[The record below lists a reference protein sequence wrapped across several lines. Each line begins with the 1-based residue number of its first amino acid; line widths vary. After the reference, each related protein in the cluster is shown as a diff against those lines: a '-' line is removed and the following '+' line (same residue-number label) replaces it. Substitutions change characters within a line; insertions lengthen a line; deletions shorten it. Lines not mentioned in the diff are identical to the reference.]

1 MAETT
6 VRNNEAGQRYELE
19 AGGAIA
25 FAAYQ
30 MRGNVVVFTHTEV
43 PKALEGQGIAGK
55 LIKSA
60 LADVRERGL
69 QSCRSA
75 RSSPP
80 ISIAIRKSRIC
91 SSPLRERQR
100 RPALR

>member
-1 MAETT
+1 M

-69 QSCRSA
+69 RVLPLCPFVAAYIDRHPEEQDLLVP
-75 RSSPP
+75 SP
-80 ISIAIRKSRIC
+80 
-91 SSPLRERQR
+91 
-100 RPALR
+100 